1 MIYPFEYAF
10 FEIIIWPDLSFIL
23 QNLMMNNKIIIEIV
37 SEKKITIH
45 KKHQHKL

>member
-1 MIYPFEYAF
+1 MIYPFQ
-10 FEIIIWPDLSFIL
+10 FELFVL

-45 KKHQHKL
+45 KKHQHEL